1 MQNNSILIAG
11 SIALDTIEIGNEKYG
26 NLLGGSTTYAMLAAG
41 RFVPVHIVGIIGDD
55 FPRTGHALF
64 NKYAA
69 DLTDLEIQKG
79 KTFSWGGRYHE
90 NFDDR
95 DTLFTD
101 LGVFG
106 DYKPKLSE
114 INQKHQ
120 YIFLANIH
128 PVLQE
133 LVIDQSQP
141 DALIVVDTMNLWIT
155 TTLKELL
162 SVIKKITVLLIN
174 ESEAIMLTK
183 NSNLDEAAKAL
194 IALGPNTI
202 VIKRGS
208 KGAILYNSS
217 QKKVSI
223 GVYPI
228 KRVADPTGAGDSF
241 GGGFIAAL
249 AQGKS
254 YEEAL
259 VLGTATASICVE
271 EVGVS
276 GLDKTTISEINHRK
290 KILQNSLHLENQVN
304 FL

>member
-1 MQNNSILIAG
+1 MRNNSILIAG
-11 SIALDTIEIGNEKYG
+11 SISIDTIEIGNKRYD
-26 NLLGGSTTYAMLAAG
+26 NLLGGSTTFAMIAAG

-55 FPRTGHALF
+55 FPQKGLTMF

-69 DLTDLEIQKG
+69 DLTDLEIKKG

-101 LGVFG
+101 LGAFG
-106 DYKPKLSE
+106 DYKPKLSAV
-114 INQKHQ
+114 NQKHQ

-128 PVLQE
+128 PSLQE
-133 LVIDQSQP
+133 LVIDQCQS
-141 DALIVVDTMNLWIT
+141 DALIIVDTMNLWIN

-162 SVIKKITVLLIN
+162 AVIKKATVLLIN
-174 ESEAIMLTK
+174 ESEATMLTK
-183 NSNLDEAAKAL
+183 NSNLDDAAKAL
-194 IALGPNTI
+194 IDLGPNTI

-208 KGAILYNSS
+208 KGATLYNSDG
-217 QKKVSI
+217 KKVSI
-223 GVYPI
+223 GTYPI

-259 VLGTATASICVE
+259 ILGTATASICVE
-271 EVGVS
+271 GVGVS
-276 GLDKTTISEINHRK
+276 ALDNTTIAEINRRK
-290 KILQNSLHLENQVN
+290 KILQTQLTSC
-304 FL
+304 